1 MQSTFSYNEQEC
13 PVIELLFSNLMI
25 SKDLIY
31 TIVLTILSLELPKH
45 FVLSRLKILMN
56 INLQQRNIIT

>member
-25 SKDLIY
+25 LKDLIY
-31 TIVLTILSLELPKH
+31 TIVLTILSPELPKH
-45 FVLSRLKILMN
+45 FVLSRL
-56 INLQQRNIIT
+56 